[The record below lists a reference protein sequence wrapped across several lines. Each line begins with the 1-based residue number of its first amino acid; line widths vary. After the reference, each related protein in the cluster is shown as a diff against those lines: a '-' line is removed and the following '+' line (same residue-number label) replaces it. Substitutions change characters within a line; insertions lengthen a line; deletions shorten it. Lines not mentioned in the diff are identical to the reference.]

1 MSDDTTA
8 DNENFLIQNGPGVPV
23 KVSSRWSTLEQQK
36 RRMCT
41 TGNVQNFLK
50 TARKDTKLQAV
61 PCTYRCWSS
70 NTNFASSY
78 RNAGKVRTIP
88 SAQTTP
94 APGFTAAVEFC
105 CYLTFLAGCFFA
117 LRAKTCYCPAKCW
130 KCISRRSCFHDD
142 VLIKPCYSRAN
153 GDLTV
158 GHYKTHFSTTTYL

>member
-1 MSDDTTA
+1 MVYARTTETTNVCKRKRTELSQNCA
-8 DNENFLIQNGPGVPV
+8 QRYKTSSSPSHLQTLIKQ
-23 KVSSRWSTLEQQK
+23 
-36 RRMCT
+36 
-41 TGNVQNFLK
+41 
-50 TARKDTKLQAV
+50 
-61 PCTYRCWSS
+61 Y
-70 NTNFASSY
+70 
-78 RNAGKVRTIP
+78 KVRLVLSKCRQGSNDP
-88 SAQTTP
+88 ERAN
-94 APGFTAAVEFC
+94 AARPGFTAAAEFC